1 MLKECKNNIVCFPLK
16 SKAVRHIVHGV
27 SHKTFNDKPSLK
39 TVLESHCSKHDI
51 RVAKV
56 IRVCTLSELE
66 YIVDRIPEKEVN
78 LKVFYLVRD
87 PRVVGLIKRLGW

>member
-1 MLKECKNNIVCFPLK
+1 MKECKNNIVCFPLK

-39 TVLESHCSKHDI
+39 SVLESHCSRHEI

-66 YIVDRIPEKEVN
+66 TVVDRIPEKDVN
-78 LKVFYLVRD
+78 LKIFYLVRD
-87 PRVVGLIKRLGW
+87 PRVGGLVKRVRL